1 MKTDLEIQKDVMEE
15 IKWEP
20 SLTNDEIRV
29 TVNNSIVAL
38 SGTVDAYYK
47 KNKAQR
53 AANRVSG
60 VKTVIEKL
68 DVKLPVAIEK
78 TDGEIKD
85 AVLNELKWHSSV
97 MEDRVKA
104 SVRGGIVTLDG
115 EVEWDFQRAAIRNAV
130 EHLTGV
136 KGIVNNLRV
145 VPKLT
150 STEIK
155 QKINAAFHRN
165 ATIDAGKINV
175 ETVGNKVIL
184 TGKVRSW
191 MEKNEAENTA
201 WLAPGVE
208 RVENKIEIEY

>member
-1 MKTDLEIQKDVMEE
+1 MKTDLEIQKDVTEE

-20 SLTNDEIRV
+20 SLTNDNIRV
-29 TVNNSIVAL
+29 SVNNRIVTL
-38 SGTVDAYYK
+38 TGTADAYYK
-47 KNKAQR
+47 KNKALK
-53 AANRVSG
+53 AANRVIG
-60 VKTVIEKL
+60 VKSVIEKL
-68 DVKLPVAIEK
+68 DVRLPSAIEK
-78 TDGEIKD
+78 TDSEIRD

-97 MEDRVKA
+97 AEDKVKVKVA
-104 SVRGGIVTLDG
+104 NGIVTLDG
-115 EVEWDFQRAAIRNAV
+115 EVEWDFQRTAIRHAIEN
-130 EHLTGV
+130 LTGV
-136 KGIVNNLRV
+136 KGIINNLTV

-150 STEIK
+150 ASEIK

-175 ETVGNKVIL
+175 ETSGNKVIL

-208 RVENKIEIEY
+208 KVENKIEIEY